1 MSKLKKHYEYIKSL
15 GVNIDTD
22 TGIITNNFSGYDMP
36 DYTSDR
42 CLIPTSDKITYT
54 SPRKTTPKLD
64 LPKASEN
71 KIAKQYLPKDKVIS
85 IAYNKGNYQLIDKED
100 LKNG

>member
-22 TGIITNNFSGYDMP
+22 TGVITNNFSGYDMP

-54 SPRKTTPKLD
+54 SPRKMTPKLD
-64 LPKASEN
+64 
-71 KIAKQYLPKDKVIS
+71 LPKDKVIS

>member
-64 LPKASEN
+64 LPK
-71 KIAKQYLPKDKVIS
+71 DKVIS

-100 LKNG
+100 LKND

>member
-1 MSKLKKHYEYIKSL
+1 MSQLKKHYKYIKSL

-22 TGIITNNFSGYDMP
+22 TGIISNDFSGYDMP
-36 DYTSDR
+36 DYSSDR

-54 SPRKTTPKLD
+54 SPKKVLPKLD
-64 LPKASEN
+64 LPEGKA
-71 KIAKQYLPKDKVIS
+71 IS
-85 IAYNKGNYQLIDKED
+85 IAYNKGNYQLVDKED